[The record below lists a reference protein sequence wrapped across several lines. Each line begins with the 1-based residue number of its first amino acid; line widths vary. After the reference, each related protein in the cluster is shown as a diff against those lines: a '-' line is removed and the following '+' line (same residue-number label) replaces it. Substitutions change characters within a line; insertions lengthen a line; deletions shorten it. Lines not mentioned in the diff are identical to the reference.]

1 MQEWY
6 QENQPNLKSQVKVF
20 SEMSFVIY
28 SRKTRKYLN
37 QNFFTESL
45 PEMVRMKNY
54 WSNFGK
60 NIINIAKS
68 NHIFP
73 GKGREDKDF
82 ILTYLDSSMADV
94 FLPVLLIFSILAF
107 SARKQG
113 RKLDQNCQLL
123 VLPFSINTRI
133 LQKNFRQCFCLL
145 EYHL

>member
-1 MQEWY
+1 
-6 QENQPNLKSQVKVF
+6 
-20 SEMSFVIY
+20 MSFVTY

-60 NIINIAKS
+60 NISNIAKS

-73 GKGREDKDF
+73 GKGREGKDF
-82 ILTYLDSSMADV
+82 ILTYLDSSMAEA

-113 RKLDQNCQLL
+113 RKLD
-123 VLPFSINTRI
+123 
-133 LQKNFRQCFCLL
+133 
-145 EYHL
+145 